1 VETPEN
7 SCLEP
12 AAGPTRRRRWSLSEK
27 QAIMEKTYEPGNSV
41 SSVARAH
48 GIAVS
53 QLFNWLKAQQLRVV
67 ESAPVEPTELAA
79 AERKIRQ
86 LQRLL
91 ERKSLEVEILRE
103 AVEVGRAKKLLSPS
117 RSRARGNSR

>member
-1 VETPEN
+1 
-7 SCLEP
+7 
-12 AAGPTRRRRWSLSEK
+12 
-27 QAIMEKTYEPGNSV
+27 MEKTYEPGNSV

-67 ESAPVEPTELAA
+67 ESEPVAPTELAA